1 MRGLDCEV
9 SFHWFQD
16 FHLLVDGC
24 SYDEYCLVVLIVSR
38 WGPERSVEVPMMQD
52 EVRLVLDW
60 VRHGRSHHRDLAVLH
75 VDVEMLIAKWTE
87 EARLGRLDGFRE
99 GECRRLCDLGR
110 DERYV
115 RLNGVARRGLRGTET
130 GRLSGAP
137 W

>member
-1 MRGLDCEV
+1 MSTQSGSTHCE
-9 SFHWFQD
+9 SM
-16 FHLLVDGC
+16 
-24 SYDEYCLVVLIVSR
+24 
-38 WGPERSVEVPMMQD
+38 GPERSVEVPMMQD

-75 VDVEMLIAKWTE
+75 VDVEMLIANGQKKLDWDV
-87 EARLGRLDGFRE
+87 DGFLE